1 MKNFDSKLQGLI
13 FKKHNIELDSIQR
26 DLVLSITDM
35 LVESFFISKV
45 KKVLLKKKE
54 GIYLYGKVGRGK
66 SLLCQSIN
74 ALLLRKSKMENFNS
88 LIFKLQKYNLPVSE
102 NTLSEKILNDLLLN
116 TQMLIIDE
124 LQLDNI
130 ADVHIFYKF
139 IKLIKKKKIFVI
151 FTSNKAPSSLYR
163 SVKEDSFIKEFKN
176 FFNKNYYLLKNE
188 TNQDY
193 RLSNRLGNH
202 FFFFTESQNE
212 LKQNNLVKQ
221 ITKNSVVKYHN
232 VEDGLNLKFRINR
245 KFKLIDCNFF
255 EMCSTN
261 LGNNEYKVI
270 CQSFKFIIIRNI
282 PILDEEKKD
291 LIARFILLIDNIYDG
306 KIFLSISSKF
316 KLNEIFRAK
325 TKKFEFERTLSRL
338 IEMGSQKYISK
349 IL

>member
-1 MKNFDSKLQGLI
+1 MKNFDSKLQSLI
-13 FKKHNIELDSIQR
+13 FEKHNIELDSIQR

-66 SLLCQSIN
+66 SLLCRSIN
-74 ALLLRKSKMENFNS
+74 ALLFRKSKMENFNS

-163 SVKEDSFIKEFKN
+163 SVKEDSFIK
-176 FFNKNYYLLKNE
+176 
-188 TNQDY
+188 
-193 RLSNRLGNH
+193 
-202 FFFFTESQNE
+202 
-212 LKQNNLVKQ
+212 
-221 ITKNSVVKYHN
+221 
-232 VEDGLNLKFRINR
+232 
-245 KFKLIDCNFF
+245 
-255 EMCSTN
+255 
-261 LGNNEYKVI
+261 
-270 CQSFKFIIIRNI
+270 
-282 PILDEEKKD
+282 
-291 LIARFILLIDNIYDG
+291 
-306 KIFLSISSKF
+306 
-316 KLNEIFRAK
+316 
-325 TKKFEFERTLSRL
+325 
-338 IEMGSQKYISK
+338 
-349 IL
+349 